1 MTNWFTDFIEL
12 DNALLE
18 EDDFQDYHITIMWSK
33 EGGGDRTR
41 VRHLRYQNHMLAV
54 WERYGLLHLLI

>member
-12 DNALLE
+12 DLALLE
-18 EDDFQDYHITIMWSK
+18 EDDFEDHHITIMWSK

-41 VRHLRYQNHMLAV
+41 VRHLRY
-54 WERYGLLHLLI
+54 